1 MPSLSLVIVDNIQ
14 HDLAK
19 FSIDQTCQHITPDEI
34 VVFSDKDF
42 YPGSRFVSIKKSI
55 TVYDYSELILKHLRL
70 HLNTDF
76 ALIIQFDGMAVNGAA
91 WTDEFYN
98 YDYIGAPWPWFPTG
112 SQVGNG
118 GFSLRSHRLISALRD
133 QRIQLG
139 NESGELEDIAIC
151 REFRPYLETKYN
163 IKFAPTSL
171 AKQFSVENID
181 AENPFGFHGIWNA
194 VRFLNKTQLEYIIEH
209 MPDHVWKTSCKYQ
222 RFFELLAEKNYIDL
236 LEYCYQQI
244 QQT

>member
-1 MPSLSLVIVDNIQ
+1 MPSLSLVIVDNVQ

-19 FSIDQTCQHITPDEI
+19 FSIDQTCQHIAPDEI
-34 VVFSDKDF
+34 IVFSDRDF

-55 TVYDYSELILKHLRL
+55 TVYDYSELILKHLWL

-91 WTDEFYN
+91 WTDEFYS
-98 YDYIGAPWPWFPTG
+98 YDYIGAPWPWFPAG

-139 NESGELEDIAIC
+139 GESGELEDIAIC
-151 REFRPYLETKYN
+151 REFRPYLEARYN
-163 IKFAPTSL
+163 VKFAPMAL
-171 AKQFSVENID
+171 AKQFSVENIET
-181 AENPFGFHGIWNA
+181 ENPFGFHGIWNSA
-194 VRFLNKTQLEYIIEH
+194 RYFNQEQLAYIIKH
-209 MPDHVWKTSCKYQ
+209 MPGHIWRSSDKYQ
-222 RFFELLAEKNYIDL
+222 RFVDL
-236 LEYCYQQI
+236 LHRRRFDDLVQLAISKI
-244 QQT
+244 QTQ